1 MSAFIFFICK
11 SNMELGKH
19 FGPKEGKRYFRTR
32 EQGDFLIVFHGLFLF
47 ALTKNTA
54 ADENSHDIVF
64 VIFIVRFTAG

>member
-19 FGPKEGKRYFRTR
+19 FGPKKGKRYFRTW

-64 VIFIVRFTAG
+64 VIIGIKIYAI